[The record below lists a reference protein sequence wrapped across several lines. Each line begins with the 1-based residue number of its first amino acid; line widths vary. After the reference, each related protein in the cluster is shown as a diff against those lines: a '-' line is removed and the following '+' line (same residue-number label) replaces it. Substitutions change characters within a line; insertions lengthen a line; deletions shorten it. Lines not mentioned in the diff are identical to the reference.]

1 MGAGASTVL
10 PDQIKKELKDQMKFS
25 ETKDWQE
32 CTGMKPEDALAELKR
47 LRKLGYAAC
56 SNPLAG
62 QKKGGARGA
71 VHDKGASDV
80 QLVEHAKSADEAA
93 KIKAAIKDNILFKT
107 VKSEE
112 ELRTLILYFKPET
125 VADGTKII
133 TEGTEGKEFYV
144 ITKGKIT
151 ITVGGS
157 EVGDVGN
164 KDKPCVGTFGELAL
178 MYGTPRA
185 ATCTADGACDLYSI
199 HRDVFRKVLN
209 NASAQRSEKYVELV
223 KEVTISE
230 GNVSKKLSDVLT
242 KTELLHIADA
252 LEQEKFSAGAQI
264 IRQGEAGD
272 FFYIIESG
280 KVDVEIDKKK
290 VTTLEAGGFFGEKA
304 LLKEDVR
311 AATCRAAGPVTCLSL
326 GREDFLMMLGS
337 VGDLLAGKKEE
348 EAVTGGGG
356 AERTDAKIGLD
367 DLDVKKTLGHGA
379 FGRVKLVK
387 LKSSKET
394 YALKC
399 QGKKAI
405 VDNCLQDHVL
415 MERKILMMLDHPF
428 ILKLVSACQDPKYV
442 YFILEILLGGELF
455 TWLRKNGR
463 FEEAASKFYS
473 AQVVLAFQHMHAK
486 KVAYR
491 DLKPENLVLDSNG
504 YLKVVDLG
512 LAKIVDGKT
521 WTLCGTPDY
530 LAPEIILN
538 EGHDKAVDY
547 WALGVLM
554 YELVAGIPPFYAD
567 DPMEVYEKILSSNMT
582 FPQHFTKNLC
592 DIVRKLLKLCQSKRL
607 GNGKGGCN
615 GIIKHKWFSGFGW
628 DDLLAFNLPTP
639 IAVKVKDGDDTSNFD
654 NYDEEV
660 DDTPACEWNPEL

>member
-1 MGAGASTVL
+1 
-10 PDQIKKELKDQMKFS
+10 
-25 ETKDWQE
+25 
-32 CTGMKPEDALAELKR
+32 
-47 LRKLGYAAC
+47 
-56 SNPLAG
+56 
-62 QKKGGARGA
+62 
-71 VHDKGASDV
+71 
-80 QLVEHAKSADEAA
+80 
-93 KIKAAIKDNILFKT
+93 
-107 VKSEE
+107 
-112 ELRTLILYFKPET
+112 
-125 VADGTKII
+125 
-133 TEGTEGKEFYV
+133 
-144 ITKGKIT
+144 
-151 ITVGGS
+151 
-157 EVGDVGN
+157 
-164 KDKPCVGTFGELAL
+164 

-185 ATCTADGACDLYSI
+185 ATCTAKGDCQLYSI

-209 NASAQRSEKYVELV
+209 NASNARSEKYVELV
-223 KEVTISE
+223 KEVTITE
-230 GNVSKKLSDVLT
+230 GSTTKKLADVLT
-242 KTELLHIADA
+242 KTEMLHIADA
-252 LEQEKFSAGAQI
+252 LESEKFSTGEQI

-280 KVDVEIDKKK
+280 KVDVEIDNKK

-311 AATCRAAGPVTCLSL
+311 AATCKAASAVTCLSL
-326 GREDFLMMLGS
+326 GREDFTMMLGS
-337 VGDLLAGKKEE
+337 IGDLLSGNKGDDAP
-348 EAVTGGGG
+348 AAADQG
-356 AERTDAKIGLD
+356 AARQDQKIALD

-379 FGRVKLVK
+379 FGRVKLVT
-387 LKSSKET
+387 LKGGGSET

-442 YFILEILLGGELF
+442 YFVLEILLGGELF

-473 AQVVLAFQHMHAK
+473 AQVILSFQHMHAK
-486 KVAYR
+486 KIAYR
-491 DLKPENLVLDSNG
+491 DLKPENLVLDSQG

-628 DDLLAFNLPTP
+628 DDLLAYKLPPP

-660 DDTPACEWNPEL
+660 DDTPACDWNPEL